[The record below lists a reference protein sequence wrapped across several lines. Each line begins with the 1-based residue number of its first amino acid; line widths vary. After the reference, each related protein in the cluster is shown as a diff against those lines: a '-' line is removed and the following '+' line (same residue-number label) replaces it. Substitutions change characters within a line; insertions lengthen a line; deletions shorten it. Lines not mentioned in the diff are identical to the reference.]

1 MRMKPLE
8 PVGES
13 QRAPLYLRIALV
25 LVVGALQLST
35 FYLTYML
42 YGLIPYSTYIDVS
55 TVWDRMIP
63 YVSWSWTIYYWG
75 FFYITVWGAAGV
87 WRLPRRA
94 FYRSIMV
101 YCALVLVGSILH
113 LLIPTRAP
121 WPEVADLAAAQRAF
135 KTGTNIQP
143 LACLPS
149 MHVAMAVLPAWISL
163 YTFRSGRWRA
173 FSVINSALV
182 TVSIVT
188 AKEHWFL
195 DLVTGLALGL
205 VAGVIWNDR
214 VLDHMNPEISRNVAL
229 RPPESRTHE
238 TPV

>member
-1 MRMKPLE
+1 MKTLD
-8 PVGES
+8 PVGEP
-13 QRAPLYLRIALV
+13 QRAPLCLRIGLV
-25 LVVGALQLST
+25 LVIGALQLST

-42 YGLIPYSTYIDVS
+42 YGVIPYSTYIDVS

-75 FFYITVWGAAGV
+75 FFYITLWGAAGI
-87 WRLPRRA
+87 WRLSKQA
-94 FYRSIMV
+94 FYRSIVV
-101 YCALVLVGSILH
+101 YCALVLVGSVLH

-121 WPEVADLAAAQRAF
+121 WPEVAELAGAQRAF

-163 YTFRSGRWRA
+163 YTFQSGWWRS
-173 FSVINSALV
+173 FSVMNSALV

-195 DLVTGLALGL
+195 DLVTGLALGI
-205 VAGVIWNDR
+205 VAGVIWNNH
-214 VLDHMNPEISRNVAL
+214 VLHHTSSGISRIVVVH
-229 RPPESRTHE
+229 PPESRVHE